1 MILKERDKAWRKLAE
16 MEMELLLQCN
26 LTDEHRKQIEQ
37 ENYMLKSGNDAE
49 STTAFDLSLRHRESA
64 NWIVLHDLRLVDG
77 DDVAQIDHLLMVRTL
92 DFFVL
97 ETKNY
102 SGGVKIFPSG
112 EFEAIRKDGSTYPIP
127 SPIAQNDRHIVLL
140 KRLLKR
146 HNLLPHRL
154 GLAMPHF
161 HNHVL
166 VSTRGRLLKAGE
178 NDFPEVVKSD
188 LFFQRIDDF
197 RNGITVA
204 DIFKRL
210 PGVVS
215 TKRLQAIGEAIAS
228 WHQPPS
234 KPGYRKRFGI
244 TESEMQPRTEKTKPA
259 NEHIVCTSGGPM
271 GVDGRYFVI
280 SADSQ
285 SLPQRRTFVSIGR
298 IASGG
303 GLTVERTK
311 YPDNSVGR
319 IRVGNHLF

>member
-77 DDVAQIDHLLMVRTL
+77 DDVAQIDRLLMVRTL

-210 PGVVS
+210 PGVIS

-244 TESEMQPRTEKTKPA
+244 TESEMPPRTKKTKPA

-271 GVDGRYFVI
+271 GVDGRYFCYQCRQPITPAEAHFCFDRPNRFGGRAYCRTHQI
-280 SADSQ
+280 S
-285 SLPQRRTFVSIGR
+285 
-298 IASGG
+298 
-303 GLTVERTK
+303 
-311 YPDNSVGR
+311 
-319 IRVGNHLF
+319 

>member
-1 MILKERDKAWRKLAE
+1 MILKERDKAWRKLAG
-16 MEMELLLQCN
+16 MELDLLLQCN
-26 LTDEHRKQIEQ
+26 LTDAHRKQVEQ
-37 ENYMLKSGNDAE
+37 EHYILKSGNDAE

-102 SGGVKIFPSG
+102 SGGVKILPSG
-112 EFEAIRKDGSTYPIP
+112 EFEAIRKDGETYPIP

-154 GLAMPHF
+154 GFAVPHF

-166 VSTRGRLLKAGE
+166 ISTRGRLLKPGE
-178 NDFPEVVKSD
+178 KDFPEVVKSD

-197 RNGITVA
+197 RNRFNMVDA
-204 DIFKRL
+204 FRRL
-210 PGVVS
+210 PGIIS
-215 TKRLQAIGEAIAS
+215 TKQLQAIGEVIAS

-234 KPGYRKRFGI
+234 KPDYRKRFGI
-244 TESEMQPRTEKTKPA
+244 SESEMLPITGKLQPVDERISSTSENPKSVHNGYFCYQCRQPITPAEARFCFDKP
-259 NEHIVCTSGGPM
+259 TRFGGKAYCRM
-271 GVDGRYFVI
+271 HQK
-280 SADSQ
+280 SS
-285 SLPQRRTFVSIGR
+285 
-298 IASGG
+298 
-303 GLTVERTK
+303 
-311 YPDNSVGR
+311 
-319 IRVGNHLF
+319 